1 MTNRAYK
8 KWELL
13 GFVDS
18 DITERYIN
26 TYLRKSQKLWIH
38 PAFHEIKPSVAKLY
52 EKLRISYEKC
62 IETVEI
68 TQLEAFKNP
77 FVHEFGVIA
86 RKQIPGGKV
95 IEALNEYVDDI
106 KDEELNPGM
115 EFSLLRKSKVYG
127 KQSVMLGPTS
137 FVNHSDR
144 MHDTPW
150 VENHLRNRLLKSKR
164 YERLRGSHG
173 RLR

>member
-1 MTNRAYK
+1 MHRDGGNYPTR
-8 KWELL
+8 
-13 GFVDS
+13 S
-18 DITERYIN
+18 IQI
-26 TYLRKSQKLWIH
+26 
-38 PAFHEIKPSVAKLY
+38 
-52 EKLRISYEKC
+52 
-62 IETVEI
+62 
-68 TQLEAFKNP
+68 P

-95 IEALNEYVDDI
+95 IEGLNEYVDDI

-164 YERLRGSHG
+164 YERLMNG
-173 RLR
+173 RKSRSITVTIILEKTTKTVSTNFA